1 MKEEKKG
8 EKSKKQLNIVFYT
21 AIMICIFYIITEKI
35 IWGSGS
41 SYLIDAFFNYRNGK
55 SVIVEAILASMV
67 LVVMLLF
74 GNSYVFTQKKE
85 KVTKGLF
92 YGLFYLIVAVLFFCF
107 AALAGGFSDH
117 HAAINTFIFC
127 LLVGITEEF
136 LCRGWLLNEFLE
148 RYGNT
153 KKGVW
158 LSIIISGAIFGLM
171 HLFNIVHGQAVAS
184 TITQFLN
191 ATGIGIILGVIY
203 YKTKNIWSAVIIHGF
218 WDFSLMLTQVRP
230 ITEGNAV
237 FNNNAILSIVTGI
250 LLFVVSLLNIIPY
263 IKDIDKEP
271 KKNDII
277 KYAIISAI
285 AYPILMYSLAFV
297 ELIDKNTLM
306 ETTQYDNISIERYS
320 KTTDNFNTYTMKQG
334 ATKIN
339 FYVSEHNN
347 LKLVN
352 PNTGKSV
359 IIECENLYDY
369 IIVENGKDYTLAYI
383 DYKSN
388 SFVKLYYVYI
398 NKVTIND
405 TDEFLEN
412 VKNNIKGLVL
422 PERGELVSIKD
433 QKGNISYVAACNSND
448 YGCLLLTSDKKL
460 SLLNQ

>member
-1 MKEEKKG
+1 
-8 EKSKKQLNIVFYT
+8 
-21 AIMICIFYIITEKI
+21 
-35 IWGSGS
+35 
-41 SYLIDAFFNYRNGK
+41 
-55 SVIVEAILASMV
+55 
-67 LVVMLLF
+67 
-74 GNSYVFTQKKE
+74 
-85 KVTKGLF
+85 
-92 YGLFYLIVAVLFFCF
+92 
-107 AALAGGFSDH
+107 
-117 HAAINTFIFC
+117 
-127 LLVGITEEF
+127 
-136 LCRGWLLNEFLE
+136 
-148 RYGNT
+148 
-153 KKGVW
+153 
-158 LSIIISGAIFGLM
+158 
-171 HLFNIVHGQAVAS
+171 
-184 TITQFLN
+184 
-191 ATGIGIILGVIY
+191 
-203 YKTKNIWSAVIIHGF
+203 
-218 WDFSLMLTQVRP
+218 MLTQVRP

-398 NKVTIND
+398 NS
-405 TDEFLEN
+405 E
-412 VKNNIKGLVL
+412 
-422 PERGELVSIKD
+422 
-433 QKGNISYVAACNSND
+433 
-448 YGCLLLTSDKKL
+448 
-460 SLLNQ
+460 